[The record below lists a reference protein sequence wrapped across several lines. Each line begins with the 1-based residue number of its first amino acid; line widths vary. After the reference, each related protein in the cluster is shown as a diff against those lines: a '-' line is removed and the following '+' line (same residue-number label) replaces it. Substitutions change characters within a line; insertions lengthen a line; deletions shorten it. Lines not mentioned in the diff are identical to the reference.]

1 MSGYPAA
8 ENPPAAGR
16 LQSRF
21 ISARQP
27 LRETGALDRII
38 CIGLLIGAMALVGW
52 VRLLPRALG
61 GVESRA
67 AVRVREMIAAEADA
81 RLPADIPRRRA
92 AIDQAVR
99 AWMKDHPAEFQKL

>member
-1 MSGYPAA
+1 MSGHPAV

-16 LQSRF
+16 SQSWFTFAYQR
-21 ISARQP
+21 

-61 GVESRA
+61 GVEKSA
-67 AVRVREMIAAEADA
+67 GVRCA
-81 RLPADIPRRRA
+81 
-92 AIDQAVR
+92 
-99 AWMKDHPAEFQKL
+99 